1 MFHWHS
7 RLPTTKKKTTKRAQ
21 RGAQA
26 NGRNIYIYIY
36 IYMLYIYIYTK
47 EMADEA
53 MRAQGRARVQK
64 GKENSKRES
73 VVLYDTFPLKD
84 V

>member
-1 MFHWHS
+1 
-7 RLPTTKKKTTKRAQ
+7 LALAIANDEKKNDKKGTEGSTGQWKEY
-21 RGAQA
+21 
-26 NGRNIYIYIY
+26 IYIYIY
-36 IYMLYIYIYTK
+36 ICYIYIYTK

-64 GKENSKRES
+64 GKENSKRKS

>member
-1 MFHWHS
+1 
-7 RLPTTKKKTTKRAQ
+7 LALAIANDEKKTTKRAQ

-36 IYMLYIYIYTK
+36 IYIYVIYIYIYTK

-64 GKENSKRES
+64 GKENSKRKS